1 MTNALKTTKGELTAY
16 AFSCG
21 YIEVAL
27 TGPMIED
34 NLPFEPYA
42 LINKYR
48 VTLKQMPTV
57 TAYRVTVTGHGT
69 GIESDRVWL
78 TLKEARKDY
87 KQMIKAFSE

>member
-1 MTNALKTTKGELTAY
+1 MTNALKTAKGELTAY

-21 YIEVAL
+21 YIEVAV
-27 TGPMIED
+27 TGPKIED
-34 NLPFEPYA
+34 NLPFEAYA
-42 LINKYR
+42 LISKYR
-48 VTLKQMPTV
+48 VTLKRMPAV

-69 GIESDRVWL
+69 GIESDRAWS

>member
-1 MTNALKTTKGELTAY
+1 MNTTLKTTKGELTAY

-34 NLPFEPYA
+34 GLPFEPYA

-48 VTLKQMPTV
+48 VVLEQIPSV
-57 TAYRVTVTGHGT
+57 RLYRVVVTGHGT
-69 GIESDRVWL
+69 GIESDRAWS

-87 KQMIKAFSE
+87 RQMIKAFSE